1 MPYFHS
7 SHSSTL
13 SNPCPD
19 GTGIGYGEWN
29 GTIFVICDAAFAHS
43 SGGGDPLALGLGLG
57 LGLGLPFLCIV
68 SGFLTRYCT
77 WSYRSQTVTNFK
89 TDGMVVPS
97 RVDVS
102 QSLSEKANTD
112 LCFDNL
118 SEELKTE
125 LMVLRLQKGRN
136 LDEFAAKARGR
147 KALTVAAWIDQMNPG
162 QFPFIIRQMAAQ
174 RRDEEKAEEPI

>member
-1 MPYFHS
+1 M
-7 SHSSTL
+7 
-13 SNPCPD
+13 
-19 GTGIGYGEWN
+19 
-29 GTIFVICDAAFAHS
+29 
-43 SGGGDPLALGLGLG
+43 
-57 LGLGLPFLCIV
+57 
-68 SGFLTRYCT
+68 
-77 WSYRSQTVTNFK
+77 TNFK

-162 QFPFIIRQMAAQ
+162 QFPLIIRQMAAQ